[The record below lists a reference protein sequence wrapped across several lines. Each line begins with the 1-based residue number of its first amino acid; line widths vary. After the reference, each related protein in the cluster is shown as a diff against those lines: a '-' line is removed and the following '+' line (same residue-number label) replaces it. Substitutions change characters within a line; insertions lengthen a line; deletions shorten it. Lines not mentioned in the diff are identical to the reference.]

1 VSIGFAQKILPR
13 KPREIAKWVRQK
25 AEGKRV
31 TADLTPHW
39 EGMKCTVEKGET
51 NVQWLIK
58 GSFTRKTK
66 HRFYI
71 TSIPIGYTLKQYQAV
86 LDKLVEDK
94 VIKDYDDL
102 SDNDEF
108 EFEIHVDRGFSERD
122 DEWVLNKLKL
132 IKRVSENFTCVDEDN
147 KIRIFD
153 SLKQLLEAWY
163 EVRISYN
170 KMRKDYLLQKMQE
183 DKDLADAK
191 IKFIKGVIEEKIEL
205 RNQAEATIVK
215 QAEAYAKELEG
226 RVEKF
231 LTLPMR
237 SLTKEEVAKLRKRSA
252 ELKQSIADYKKFTLE
267 DILVDDLKAIVL

>member
-1 VSIGFAQKILPR
+1 V
-13 KPREIAKWVRQK
+13 
-25 AEGKRV
+25 
-31 TADLTPHW
+31 
-39 EGMKCTVEKGET
+39 
-51 NVQWLIK
+51 
-58 GSFTRKTK
+58 
-66 HRFYI
+66 
-71 TSIPIGYTLKQYQAV
+71 GYTLKQYQGV
-86 LDKLVEDK
+86 LDKLVDDK

-237 SLTKEEVAKLRKRSA
+237 SLTKEEVARLRKKSA
-252 ELKQSIADYKKFTLE
+252 ELKQSIDEYSVITLE
-267 DILVDDLKAIVL
+267 EIALDDLRKLNL